1 MAPSIDSLIPPPP
14 GTVEE
19 VHDISEIARA
29 KAAAIQVSVQWAD
42 ESSDGQQSIGE
53 SLEEILRELWADVL
67 DIDPEDIGP
76 DSHFFELGG
85 NSLATAELVAA
96 ATHQHP
102 GICLSREMVF
112 QEPLFADLAALV
124 SLAGAGS
131 PTAEVS
137 SSLQPFGLVDD
148 EDVKIAA
155 EQCGVSREDI
165 EDVYPA
171 TALQAGLMA
180 RSLSIPGAYVSQWL
194 FHCAFTV
201 DPEILGEWLERT
213 IQKLPILRTSMAT
226 SAEHGFVQ
234 VVLSQKTQVEI
245 IRVASLDKWEQ
256 DFPRP
261 AIALGTPLSRMS
273 IVVAEGR
280 ETPSVLWHA
289 HHAAYDM
296 ASLELIAK
304 HIGDVASG
312 AEMLPPPPNFNSFVA
327 YSLEVR
333 KNPAGKAFWSQQL
346 LDAPS
351 PAFPYAAGTTDSNP
365 DQLVSPFRTNA
376 LYTYPLPHT
385 DTKMNFTQAN
395 VFRAAWAFLL
405 GCYEHSD
412 DVVFGVTNG
421 GRYAPVA
428 NCTGIVGPMIA
439 TSPMRV
445 QLDYSSTVSEFLQ
458 QTSLQAVQIND
469 WEQVG
474 LSAINDLG
482 PDGQRACGFRT
493 LVNVQT
499 TDAVRRSQSL
509 MAPDDGPEQADAMD
523 YGLVLELFPRE
534 GSTVP
539 LKLSYD
545 NRALRHD
552 QVFEIARQLESVIAA
567 FTAHP
572 EAKLDSI
579 TGIMNST
586 SERGGGVAARTR
598 KHAAVECGVLDEMVE
613 HVAPCTAA
621 QTASM
626 GVSLRHAPAYS
637 SQVVFKVPENIGR
650 DEVEVAFEVLYEH
663 APVLRTRLFRAP
675 GGRLMQ
681 AVIAEPI
688 EWRECLDLEDYTS
701 SDSELGFR
709 LGAPL
714 CRFAL
719 VRGVHRDSRVH
730 WVVMTA
736 HNAVFDTAKTNS
748 MLQFLNAA
756 TPGSGV
762 SVPRTLFALSPRPIA
777 ADPVEHAESQKR
789 FWARTLQDCA
799 TPNFPEIPAAHE
811 PLGDSHTRKNILLQ
825 HPTPGS
831 SSTLAAWVHG
841 AWALTLSKYQ
851 DSGDV
856 IYGAGLA
863 PDQDEQPTLGPT
875 LAVVPQRIN
884 LDDLDCSISR
894 FVEAVEAQTR
904 SASAHAE
911 CGIDGIKT
919 INESCAAACRFQNLL
934 IVHSQPQDESAAI
947 TKVAFT
953 LGEEAETGK
962 NPSQAIRDY
971 ALVLEVTASPDE
983 ATLSVDVGFDPVVLE
998 QVQVQRLLDHF
1009 EHVLLQTSD
1018 VTSESPLR
1026 DIHHIAPSHWEELQR
1041 WNGNVPEPLE
1051 KGVHELF
1058 ESRVDSQPDEPA
1070 ICARDGEWTFA
1081 ELDAVSEKLARWLRS
1096 MGVKSGSY
1104 VPLLFEK
1111 CGLTIVAMLGVLKA
1125 GGASVALD
1133 PAHPT
1138 KRLQGLVSGMGECI
1152 VVSSGQNR
1160 ELAAS
1165 LGRRVVVLDSN
1176 TLRALAGRPSLPRL
1190 SSEIEVVPKSTAF
1203 VLFTSGSTGLPKG
1216 ILIPHRAFSSSIRG
1230 HGEVLRFT
1238 TGPGSRNFQF
1248 TAYTSDV
1255 SIGEIFTSLALGSC
1269 VCVPSEWDRKNNIAG
1284 AMHDFNV
1291 NWAFFTPSVATLL
1304 RPAEVPSLKTL
1315 VFGGETASPD
1325 NFKTWAPYLYLI
1337 NSFGPAE
1344 TSIWSHCIP
1353 RPVELSDFG
1362 SNIGHGVSCATWIT
1376 DPDDYNKLLPIGAIG
1391 ELLTEGPN
1399 VAAGYLNATDKT
1411 NATFVTD
1418 PAWMPAGR
1426 KSPMRIYRSGDLA
1439 RFLPNGM
1446 VQFLGRRDH
1455 QVKLN
1460 GLRIELGEIEHQ
1472 IRQKVPD
1479 TMLVAVDVVTP
1490 HPVGSSRILAAF
1502 IAPKDPLQS
1511 TADQQDNSKAATSS
1525 SSAADPETQK
1535 LLSLLVSET
1544 SDVMHGALDGLEDAM
1559 AAALPRHMVPTAF
1572 VPLREM
1578 PLTASAKTDRKVLKQ
1593 LASMV
1598 PTAELVRL
1606 GGGTG
1611 GKARQLHAPGSVM
1624 ERVLARLWGVALG
1637 RELEL
1642 DVRDSFFK
1650 IGGDSL
1656 SAMRLVSL
1664 ARREGI
1670 KVSVEQIFKSSVLQ
1684 DMAQVAVVAD
1694 NEHEDMD
1701 AADGSPESPSSVV
1714 VAPYATVGGVEAA
1727 QSGLLESAA
1736 DQLGIEESDIED
1748 IYPCTPLQEGLLAVS
1763 QDAKGSYVAQMVH
1776 ELSPDTDL
1784 LRFQKAWSVVLDD
1797 WPILRTRFFPWL
1809 LDDGSVRLMQAV
1821 VKSKPRWLKPRSL
1834 NDYLK
1839 LDARDKMQ
1847 TGDSM
1852 LRLAAFQDKKTQKHH
1867 FVMTIHHAVYDGWM
1881 LGLLLTAVR
1890 RAYSGMPKPAT
1901 IPYNVFIN
1909 RLEAT
1914 DAEKSQS
1921 FWQRYVSGAPR
1932 LSWPELPT
1940 LDFRPRSNCVQTIT
1954 SALPGDRGDRAAKSF
1969 TPTTWL
1975 RTAFAILLGAYSCTD
1990 DVVFASTV
1998 YGRASGLLSSAELVA
2013 GPTLATIPVRVGI
2026 ERERLVDELM
2036 AEVQAGSAGMLAHEQ
2051 HGMQNIRRYNMEAL
2065 ATVDAQSLL
2074 VVQVDEPHAAAPQ
2087 NVDAEAADGLKFTS
2101 TPPSGLENGF
2111 LSCALVLEAT
2121 VSADGLHLVAT
2132 HDDQVLQPDEVQR
2145 FLRQM
2150 THIVDQLC
2158 SDGSEGRRVADLVLA
2173 APEDVEEM
2181 HMWNGAVAEPMQA
2194 LVHELFQKQAEE
2206 QPDAEALVS
2215 WEGVLTFKE
2224 LDELSSRLAGHLWE
2238 SCGLRPGMR
2247 VPLVFEKSI
2256 WAVVAMMAVLKV
2268 GAANV
2273 ALNPALAPE
2282 NLQSLVSDVDA
2293 EFVLCSE
2300 QNVALTESHFANY
2313 MCVGPSIRNDGVLRG
2328 ENGAQ
2333 GKISPEN
2340 LAFLLFTS
2348 GSTGKPKAIMI
2359 DHSAFSSSMRGHG
2372 ETLCYKKGGRNLQ
2385 FTAYTSDVSIGEIFT
2400 SLTRGATVCIPSD
2413 EERMNDLA
2421 GAMERMRVDWAFLT
2435 PSVASLLNPDD
2446 VPSLRTLLYGG
2457 ETATVT
2463 NVKTWANRL
2472 HLINSF
2478 GPAETSIWSHAHPHF
2493 TEADIGSDIGWS
2505 MGCATWIVDPDD
2517 YGRLMPYGAIGELVV
2532 EGPNVAAGYYK
2543 NPEKTKHAFV
2553 KSLPF
2558 LPEDRRNRIYRM
2570 GDLARWMPGG
2580 RVQFLGRKDTQV
2592 KLHGLKVD
2600 VGEVENKI
2608 RVALDGGVGLEV
2620 AVEMIENPSD
2630 SSDSR
2635 LVAFMNTTP
2644 VGQPQ
2649 DRDNATVVSD
2659 EGTLQSFVERTK
2671 GLRADLAAVLPAF
2684 TIPSFFVP
2692 LTSMPLSASAKTDR
2706 KRLRALVADLG
2717 FASLARF
2724 SLSAKRAVQAPRTRT
2739 EKLLHKMWCTVLGL
2753 APADFGVEADFFECG
2768 GDSIAAMKMAS
2779 LARAGQVSL
2788 AVQDLYDHPVLGA
2801 LSRLLEGRSVVP
2813 QSDSLPDVPPFSLLP
2828 QSVNLELLK
2837 IRAADLCGSQ
2847 PQAVVDIYPLTA
2859 TQLSIAQQTLS
2870 RPGAFWLHNVFE
2882 IPETVDVG
2890 RLERAWRRV
2899 VAAHAILRTRIIK
2912 SHEGELLQAV
2922 MASPDDIMHF
2932 DCPSTDVDAFIAADK
2947 QRELGFGRPLTRAS
2961 LLNNRWLVL
2970 ALHHSTYDAWSM
2982 SKVFEALELEYAR
2995 LAEQTNN
3002 TAEQEIVYEQVGFKH
3017 FVKALQEQDQ
3027 HAATA
3032 FWSNTMAGVSTRPF
3046 IPLKPADDNSQR
3058 CLLQHTIT
3066 IPTATSTTR
3075 AQGTQA
3081 ELAYAA
3087 IGLALHQ
3094 QLQTPDTVLR
3104 LVSTGRTSATVPG
3117 IEDLVGPTVTSVPL
3131 RLRHSPSA
3139 TLGGFVSHV
3148 RDQLRALAPHEH
3160 VGFEGAAGVHAES
3173 AAACATAPQVV
3184 VHPFD
3189 PYAERAAG
3197 GIGLRRRE
3205 LSAFSDDGAP
3215 FTLDVSLVSRG
3226 KVLEGMSVRAL
3237 FSDSVI
3243 EEQGVR
3249 RLVAVLGAVVRA
3261 MVEAKDDVSVDEILA
3276 AARCQDLEKVQR
3288 EMILTWAAR

>member
-1 MAPSIDSLIPPPP
+1 MAPSLDTLIPPPP
-14 GTVEE
+14 TTFQE
-19 VHDISEIARA
+19 VHDISEIQYV
-29 KAAAIQVSVQWAD
+29 KKVAIEVSVKSAD
-42 ESSDGQQSIGE
+42 EFSDGQQSVGE
-53 SLEEILRELWADVL
+53 SMEDILRELWADVL
-67 DIDPEDIGP
+67 DIDPEDISP

-96 ATHQHP
+96 ATHQYP

-112 QEPLFADLAALV
+112 QAPFFADLAALV
-124 SLAGAGS
+124 TLAGAGS
-131 PTAEVS
+131 PTAET

-155 EQCGVSREDI
+155 EQCGVLRKHI

-180 RSLSIPGAYVSQWL
+180 RSLSIPGSYVSQWL
-194 FHCAFTV
+194 FHCAFPV
-201 DPEILGEWLERT
+201 EPQSLCEWLERT

-234 VVLSQKTQVEI
+234 VVLSQKMQVEI
-245 IRVASLDKWEQ
+245 VRVPSLDKWAE

-261 AIALGTPLSRMS
+261 SIALGTPLSRMRV
-273 IVVAEGR
+273 VVAEDR

-296 ASLELIAK
+296 ATLELIAK
-304 HIGDVASG
+304 HLGDVASG
-312 AEMLPPPPNFNSFVA
+312 AEMLPQPPNFNSFVS

-333 KNPAGKAFWSQQL
+333 KSPAGKAFWSQQL
-346 LDAPS
+346 LDVPT
-351 PAFPYAAGTTDSNP
+351 PAFPYAPEALDSSP

-405 GCYEHSD
+405 GCYEHSN

-428 NCTGIVGPMIA
+428 SCTGIVGPMIA

-445 QLDYSSTVSEFLQ
+445 KLDYSSTVSEFLQ

-474 LSAINDLG
+474 LSAIHDLG
-482 PDGQRACGFRT
+482 PDGQKACGFRT

-499 TDAVRRSQSL
+499 TDAMRRSQFL
-509 MAPDDGPEQADAMD
+509 MAPDDGPEEADAMD

-539 LKLSYD
+539 LRLSYD

-552 QVFEIARQLESVIAA
+552 QVFEIARQLEKVIAA
-567 FTAHP
+567 FTAYP
-572 EAKLDSI
+572 EATLDSVADNLN
-579 TGIMNST
+579 GT
-586 SERGGGVAARTR
+586 SERDGVDARVR
-598 KHAAVECGVLDEMVE
+598 KHAAVECGVLDEMVRDV
-613 HVAPCTAA
+613 HLCTTT
-621 QTASM
+621 QESSM
-626 GVSLRHAPAYS
+626 EASLRNPSAYS
-637 SQVVFKVPENIGR
+637 SQVVFKVSEDVGR
-650 DEVEVAFEVLYEH
+650 DEVVVAFEVFYQH
-663 APVLRTRLFRAP
+663 APILRTRLFRAP

-688 EWRECLDLEDYTS
+688 DWRECLDLEDYTI
-701 SDSELGFR
+701 SDGELGFK
-709 LGAPL
+709 LGSPL
-714 CRFAL
+714 VRFAL
-719 VRGVHRDSRVH
+719 VRGVHRNSRVH

-736 HNAVFDTAKTNS
+736 HSAVFDTAKS
-748 MLQFLNAA
+748 HKMLQFLNAA
-756 TPGSGV
+756 IPGSGL
-762 SVPRTLFALSPRPIA
+762 SVPSTLFTLSPKTSSE
-777 ADPVEHAESQKR
+777 DSVGQAETQKA

-799 TPNFPEIPAAHE
+799 TPNFPEIPAAYE
-811 PLGDSHTRKNILLQ
+811 PLANSHAHKNIML
-825 HPTPGS
+825 HKPAPGS
-831 SSTLAAWVHG
+831 SSTLTAWVHG

-856 IYGAGLA
+856 IFGAALA
-863 PDQDEQPTLGPT
+863 SVEDAQPTIGPT
-875 LAVVPQRIN
+875 LAIVPQRIN
-884 LDDLDCSISR
+884 IDDLDCTISQ
-894 FVEAVEAQTR
+894 FVEAVEADIQ
-904 SASAHAE
+904 SAAGHAE
-911 CGIDGIKT
+911 YGIESIK
-919 INESCAAACRFQNLL
+919 NVSDSCAAACKFQNLL
-934 IVHSQPQDESAAI
+934 IVHSQPGSDRGSASS
-947 TKVAFT
+947 AFT

-962 NPSQAIRDY
+962 NPSQVVRDY
-971 ALVLEVTASPDE
+971 ALVLEVTSSASDG
-983 ATLSVDVGFDPVVLE
+983 TLTVEVGFDPVVLE
-998 QVQVQRLLDHF
+998 QAQVRRLLDHF
-1009 EHVLLQTSD
+1009 EHVLLQTCDIS
-1018 VTSESPLR
+1018 SESCLR
-1026 DIHHIAPSHWEELQR
+1026 DIYHIAPSHWEELQK
-1041 WNGNVPEPLE
+1041 WNGKVPEPLE

-1058 ESRVDSQPDEPA
+1058 ESRVELQPDEPA
-1070 ICARDGEWTFA
+1070 VCARDGEWTYA

-1133 PAHPT
+1133 PSHPT

-1165 LGRRVVVLDSN
+1165 LGRRVVVLDTN

-1190 SSEIEVVPKSTAF
+1190 TEEVEVAPETTAF
-1203 VLFTSGSTGLPKG
+1203 VLFTSGSTGMPKG
-1216 ILIPHRAFSSSIRG
+1216 ILIPHKAFSSSIRG
-1230 HGEVLRFT
+1230 HGNVLRFT

-1269 VCVPSEWDRKNNIAG
+1269 VCVPSDWDRKNNIAG
-1284 AMHDFNV
+1284 AMRDFNV

-1362 SNIGHGVSCATWIT
+1362 SNIGYGVSCATWIT

-1399 VAAGYLNATDKT
+1399 VAAGYLNATEKT
-1411 NATFVTD
+1411 NATFVTN
-1418 PAWMPAGR
+1418 PAWMPADR
-1426 KSPMRIYRSGDLA
+1426 KSMRIYRSGDLA

-1479 TMLVAVDVVTP
+1479 NMLVAVDVVTP
-1490 HPVGSSRILAAF
+1490 HPVGSARILAAF
-1502 IAPKDPLQS
+1502 IAPKDPLQ
-1511 TADQQDNSKAATSS
+1511 TTDQGETSAAIS
-1525 SSAADPETQK
+1525 SSADPEAQK

-1544 SDVMHGALDGLEDAM
+1544 SEIMHDALDGLEDALI
-1559 AAALPRHMVPTAF
+1559 ASLPRHMVPTAL

-1606 GGGTG
+1606 GTS
-1611 GKARQLHAPGSVM
+1611 GKTRQLHAPGTVM

-1664 ARREGI
+1664 ARRDGI
-1670 KVSVEQIFKSSVLQ
+1670 KVSVEQIFKRSVLQ
-1684 DMAQVAVVAD
+1684 DMAQVAIMAE
-1694 NEHEDMD
+1694 NEREDD
-1701 AADGSPESPSSVV
+1701 GAAVDGSDSPSSIT
-1714 VAPYATVGGVEAA
+1714 VAPYATVGGTEAA
-1727 QSGLLESAA
+1727 GSGLLQSAA

-1748 IYPCTPLQEGLLAVS
+1748 IYPCTSLQEGLLAVS

-1784 LRFQKAWSVVLDD
+1784 PRFQKAWSTVLEN

-1852 LRLAAFQDKKTQKHH
+1852 LRLAAFQDKKTQKHY
-1867 FVMTIHHAVYDGWM
+1867 FIMTIHHAVYDGWM

-1890 RAYSGMPKPAT
+1890 RAYSGMPKPTT

-1921 FWQRYVSGAPR
+1921 YWQRYVSGAPR
-1932 LSWPELPT
+1932 LSWPELPA
-1940 LDFRPRSNCVQTIT
+1940 LDFRPKSNCVQTIT
-1954 SALPGDRGDRAAKSF
+1954 SSLPGDRSAKSF

-2026 ERERLVDELM
+2026 ERERLIDELM
-2036 AEVQAGSAGMLAHEQ
+2036 AEVQADSAEMLAHEQ
-2051 HGMQNIRRYNMEAL
+2051 HGMQKIRRYNMEAL
-2065 ATVDAQSLL
+2065 ASVDAQSLL
-2074 VVQVDEPHAAAPQ
+2074 VIQIDEPHAAAPQ
-2087 NVDAEAADGLKFTS
+2087 NVDTEAADGLKFTS

-2121 VSADGLHLVAT
+2121 VSGDGLHLVAT

-2150 THIVDQLC
+2150 THIVNQLC
-2158 SDGSEGRRVADLVLA
+2158 NDSSEGRRIADLSLA

-2181 HMWNGAVAEPMQA
+2181 HKWNGAVPEPMKA
-2194 LVHELFQKQAEE
+2194 LVHELFHAQAQE

-2224 LDELSSRLAGHLWE
+2224 LDDLSTRLAGHLWE

-2247 VPLVFEKSI
+2247 VPLIFEKSM

-2273 ALNPALAPE
+2273 ALNPAQPPE
-2282 NLQSLVSDVDA
+2282 TLRSLVSDVDA
-2293 EFVLCSE
+2293 DFVLCSE
-2300 QNVALTESHFANY
+2300 KNISLTQSNFTSFF
-2313 MCVGPSIRNDGVLRG
+2313 CVGPSICNHDVLVGKND
-2328 ENGAQ
+2328 AQ
-2333 GKISPEN
+2333 GSITPEN

-2359 DHSAFSSSMRGHG
+2359 DHCAFSSSMRGHG
-2372 ETLCYKKGGRNLQ
+2372 ETLCYNKGGRNLQ

-2435 PSVASLLNPDD
+2435 PSVASLLNPDH

-2478 GPAETSIWSHAHPHF
+2478 GPAETSIWSHAHPLF

-2517 YGRLMPYGAIGELVV
+2517 YGRIMPIGAIGELVV
-2532 EGPNVAAGYYK
+2532 EGPNVAAGYYN

-2558 LPEDRRNRIYRM
+2558 LPENRRNRIYRM

-2608 RVALDGGVGLEV
+2608 RVAMDGGVGLEV

-2644 VGQPQ
+2644 AGQPQ
-2649 DRDNATVVSD
+2649 DRDNVTVVAD
-2659 EGTLQSFVERTK
+2659 DLTLQSFVERTK

-2706 KRLRALVADLG
+2706 KRLRALVADIG

-2724 SLSAKRAVQAPRTRT
+2724 ALSTKRTVQAPQSKT

-2753 APADFGVEADFFECG
+2753 APEDFGVEADFFECG

-2788 AVQDLYDHPVLGA
+2788 AVQDVYDHPVLGA
-2801 LSRLLEGRSVVP
+2801 LSRLLEGRSGTP
-2813 QSDSLPDVPPFSLLP
+2813 QGVSLPDIPPFSLLP
-2828 QSVNLELLK
+2828 KSVNLELLK
-2837 IRAADLCGSQ
+2837 IRAADFCGSQ
-2847 PQAVVDIYPLTA
+2847 PQGVVDIYPLTA
-2859 TQLSIAQQTLS
+2859 TQHSIVQQTLS
-2870 RPGAFWLHNVFE
+2870 RPGAFWLQNVFE
-2882 IPETVDVG
+2882 IPETVDID
-2890 RLERAWRRV
+2890 RLERAWRLV
-2899 VAAHAILRTRIIK
+2899 VASHAILRTRIIQN
-2912 SHEGELLQAV
+2912 HDGELLQVV
-2922 MASPDDIMHF
+2922 MASPGDIMHA
-2932 DCPSTDVDAFIAADK
+2932 DCSSTDVDTFIASDK
-2947 QRELGFGRPLTRAS
+2947 HRELGFGRPLTRAT
-2961 LLNNRWLVL
+2961 LLNKKWFIL

-2982 SKVFEALELEYAR
+2982 SKVFESLELEYAH
-2995 LAEQTNN
+2995 LAEAGTGETEVTQ
-3002 TAEQEIVYEQVGFKH
+3002 EQVGFKH
-3017 FVKALQEQDQ
+3017 FVKALQDQD
-3027 HAATA
+3027 HDAATA
-3032 FWSNTMAGVSTRPF
+3032 FWRNTMAAVSTRPF
-3046 IPLKPADDNSQR
+3046 IPLKSADDRSTR

-3066 IPTATSTTR
+3066 LPSTTSATR
-3075 AQGTQA
+3075 AHGTQA

-3104 LVSTGRTSATVPG
+3104 LVSTGRTSTTVPG

-3131 RLRHSPSA
+3131 RMQHTDSTS
-3139 TLGGFVSHV
+3139 TLGRFVSHV

-3160 VGFEGAAGVHAES
+3160 VGFEDVARVHPDAE
-3173 AAACATAPQVV
+3173 AACAVAPQVV

-3189 PYAERAAG
+3189 PYAEQAAG
-3197 GIGLRRRE
+3197 GIGLKRRE
-3205 LSAFSDDGAP
+3205 LSVFNDDGAP
-3215 FTLDVSLVSRG
+3215 FTIDVSLVSKG
-3226 KVLEGMSVRAL
+3226 KVLEGMNVRAL

-3249 RLVAVLGAVVRA
+3249 RLVAVLDAVVRA
-3261 MVEAKDDVSVDEILA
+3261 MVEAKDDVSVCELLSA
-3276 AARCQDLEKVQR
+3276 VGYPDLEKAQR
-3288 EMILTWAAR
+3288 EMTLTRAAR

>member
-1 MAPSIDSLIPPPP
+1 MAPSIDTFVSPLPTTIQ
-14 GTVEE
+14 E
-19 VHDISEIARA
+19 VHTLSRIDHA
-29 KAAAIQVSVQWAD
+29 KAEAVQVSVESAD
-42 ESSDGQQSIGE
+42 ELSSSDGQEQSVGE
-53 SLEEILRELWADVL
+53 SLEDMLRELWADVL
-67 DIDPEDIGP
+67 DMDPEDITP

-96 ATHQHP
+96 AAHQYP
-102 GICLSREMVF
+102 GALCLSREMVF
-112 QEPLFADLAALV
+112 QAPFFADLAALV

-131 PTAEVS
+131 PTAEETAL
-137 SSLQPFGLVDD
+137 LQPFGLVDE
-148 EDVKIAA
+148 EDVNIAA
-155 EQCGVSREDI
+155 EQCRVPRGEI

-180 RSLSIPGAYVSQWL
+180 RSLSIPGAYISQWL
-194 FHCAFTV
+194 FHCSFSV
-201 DPEILGEWLERT
+201 DPESLRDWLERT
-213 IQKLPILRTSMAT
+213 IEKLPILRTSMAT

-234 VVLSQKTQVEI
+234 VVTSQKTKVEI
-245 IRVASLDKWEQ
+245 VRVASLDRWEQ

-261 AIALGTPLSRMS
+261 AIDLGTTLSRMRV
-273 IVVAEGR
+273 VVAEDR

-296 ASLELIAK
+296 ATLELIAK
-304 HIGDVASG
+304 HLGDVASG
-312 AEMLPPPPNFNSFVA
+312 AEMLPPPPNFNTFVS

-333 KNPAGKAFWSQQL
+333 KSPAGKAFWAQQL
-346 LDAPS
+346 LDVPT
-351 PAFPYAAGTTDSNP
+351 PMFPYAEDLDTNS

-405 GCYEHSD
+405 GCYEHSN

-445 QLDYSSTVSEFLQ
+445 RLDYSSTVSDFLQ

-474 LSAINDLG
+474 LSAIHDLG

-499 TDAVRRSQSL
+499 TDAQRRSQFL

-534 GSTVP
+534 GGTVP
-539 LKLSYD
+539 LRLSYD

-552 QVFEIARQLESVIAA
+552 QVFEIARQLERVIAA

-572 EAKLDSI
+572 EATLDSI
-579 TGIMNST
+579 ADNMGSA
-586 SERGGGVAARTR
+586 SARSGEDAR
-598 KHAAVECGVLDEMVE
+598 MKKHAAVECGVMDGMVRDIS
-613 HVAPCTAA
+613 ACTAA
-621 QTASM
+621 QAASM
-626 GVSLRHAPAYS
+626 AASLKHPSAYS
-637 SQVVFKVPENIGR
+637 SQVVFKVPEDVGR
-650 DEVEVAFEVLYEH
+650 DEVVVAFEVLYQH
-663 APVLRTRLFRAP
+663 APILRTRLFHAP

-688 EWRECLDLEDYTS
+688 DWRECLDLEDYTI
-701 SDSELGFR
+701 SDSELGFK
-709 LGAPL
+709 LGSPL
-714 CRFAL
+714 ARFAL

-736 HNAVFDTAKTNS
+736 HNAVFDTAKTDQ
-748 MLQFLNAA
+748 MLKFLNAA
-756 TPGSGV
+756 IPGSGET
-762 SVPRTLFALSPRPIA
+762 VPSTLFTLSPRA
-777 ADPVEHAESQKR
+777 SLVEAETQKT
-789 FWARTLQDCA
+789 FWAQTLQDCA

-811 PLGDSHTRKNILLQ
+811 TLNSFHAQKSIVLQ
-825 HPTPGS
+825 NPAPTS
-831 SSTLAAWVHG
+831 LSTFTAWIHG
-841 AWALTLSKYQ
+841 AWALTLTKYQ

-856 IYGAGLA
+856 IFGAGLA
-863 PDQDEQPTLGPT
+863 SEEVDQATFAPTLS
-875 LAVVPQRIN
+875 VVPQRIN
-884 LDDLDCSISR
+884 IDDLDWSISR
-894 FVEAVEAQTR
+894 FVQGVEAQTQA
-904 SASAHAE
+904 ASAHADY
-911 CGIDGIKT
+911 GIDSIRA
-919 INESCAAACRFQNLL
+919 INESCVAACRFQNLL
-934 IVHSQPQDESAAI
+934 VVHSQPKHQTGNI
-947 TKVAFT
+947 RTAFT

-962 NPSQAIRDY
+962 NPSQVIRDY
-971 ALVLEVTASPDE
+971 ALVLEVRATPDNG
-983 ATLSVDVGFDPVVLE
+983 ALTVDVGFDPVVLE
-998 QVQVQRLLDHF
+998 QVQVRRLLDHF
-1009 EHVLLQTSD
+1009 EHVLRQTSD
-1018 VTSESPLR
+1018 ITSDSPLR
-1026 DIHHIAPSHWEELQR
+1026 NIYHIAPSHWEELQK

-1058 ESRVDSQPDEPA
+1058 EARVDAQPDEPA

-1096 MGVKSGSY
+1096 MGVKPGSY
-1104 VPLLFEK
+1104 MPLLFEK
-1111 CGLTIVAMLGVLKA
+1111 CGLAIVAMLGVLKA

-1133 PAHPT
+1133 PSHPT

-1152 VVSSGQNR
+1152 VISSSQNR

-1165 LGRRVVVLDSN
+1165 LGRRVVVLDTN
-1176 TLRALAGRPSLPRL
+1176 TLRALAARPSLPRL
-1190 SSEIEVVPKSTAF
+1190 SSEVEVISDTTAF
-1203 VLFTSGSTGLPKG
+1203 VLFTSGSTGMPKG
-1216 ILIPHRAFSSSIRG
+1216 ILIPHKAFSSSIRG
-1230 HGEVLRFT
+1230 HGKVLRFT

-1269 VCVPSEWDRKNNIAG
+1269 VCVPSDWDRKNNIAG
-1284 AMHDFNV
+1284 AMRDFNV

-1325 NFKTWAPYLYLI
+1325 NFKTWAPHLYLI

-1362 SNIGHGVSCATWIT
+1362 SNIGYGVSCATWIT

-1399 VAAGYLNATDKT
+1399 VAAGYLNASEKT
-1411 NATFVTD
+1411 NATFVTN
-1418 PAWMPAGR
+1418 PAWMPADR
-1426 KSPMRIYRSGDLA
+1426 KSMRIYRSGDLA

-1490 HPVGSSRILAAF
+1490 HPVGSGRILAAF
-1502 IAPKDPLQS
+1502 IAPKDPVQ
-1511 TADQQDNSKAATSS
+1511 TTDEPGD
-1525 SSAADPETQK
+1525 ETQK
-1535 LLSLLVSET
+1535 LLSLLASET
-1544 SDVMHGALDGLEDAM
+1544 SELMQDALDGLEDAM
-1559 AAALPRHMVPTAF
+1559 IASLPRHMVPTAF
-1572 VPLREM
+1572 VPLHEM

-1598 PTAELVRL
+1598 PAADLTRM
-1606 GGGTG
+1606 GGAG

-1670 KVSVEQIFKSSVLQ
+1670 KVSVEQIFKMSVLQ
-1684 DMAQVAVVAD
+1684 DMARVAVVAD
-1694 NEHEDMD
+1694 NEHEHDGVMD
-1701 AADGSPESPSSVV
+1701 GDSESPSSLA

-1727 QSGLLESAA
+1727 KAGLLESAA

-1784 LRFQKAWSVVLDD
+1784 PRFQKAWSAVLDD

-1809 LDDGSVRLMQAV
+1809 LDDGSLRLMQAV
-1821 VKSKPRWLKPRSL
+1821 VKSKSRWLKPRSL

-1839 LDARDKMQ
+1839 LDSRDKMQ

-1852 LRLAAFQDKKTQKHH
+1852 LRLAAFQDKKTQKHY
-1867 FVMTIHHAVYDGWM
+1867 FVMTVHHAVYDGWM

-1890 RAYSGMPKPAT
+1890 RAYAGMPKPVT

-1914 DAEKSQS
+1914 DPEKSQS

-1932 LSWPELPT
+1932 LSWPELPG

-1954 SALPGDRGDRAAKSF
+1954 SSLPGNRSSMSF

-2026 ERERLVDELM
+2026 ERERLIGDLM
-2036 AEVQAGSAGMLAHEQ
+2036 AEVQAESADMLAHEQ

-2065 ATVDAQSLL
+2065 ASVDAQSLL

-2087 NVDAEAADGLKFTS
+2087 NVDTEAADGLKFTS

-2121 VSADGLHLVAT
+2121 VSGDGLHLVAT
-2132 HDDQVLQPDEVQR
+2132 HDDKVLQPDEVQR

-2158 SDGSEGRRVADLVLA
+2158 SDDSQGRRIADLSLA

-2181 HMWNGAVAEPMQA
+2181 HEWNGSVPEPMQA
-2194 LVHELFQKQAEE
+2194 LVHELFHKMAEE

-2215 WEGVLTFKE
+2215 WEGVLTFRE
-2224 LDELSSRLAGHLWE
+2224 LDDLSTCLAGHLWE

-2247 VPLVFEKSI
+2247 VPLVFEKSM

-2273 ALNPALAPE
+2273 ALNPAQPPE
-2282 NLQSLVSDVDA
+2282 TLKSLVSDVDA
-2293 EFVLCSE
+2293 QFVLCSE
-2300 QNVALTESHFANY
+2300 QNLSLTESHFINY
-2313 MCVGPSIRNDGVLRG
+2313 FCVGPSIREHGALTG

-2333 GKISPEN
+2333 GSISPEH

-2372 ETLCYKKGGRNLQ
+2372 ETLCYNKGGRNLQ

-2400 SLTRGATVCIPSD
+2400 SLTRGATVSD
-2413 EERMNDLA
+2413 
-2421 GAMERMRVDWAFLT
+2421 
-2435 PSVASLLNPDD
+2435 P
-2446 VPSLRTLLYGG
+2446 
-2457 ETATVT
+2457 
-2463 NVKTWANRL
+2463 
-2472 HLINSF
+2472 
-2478 GPAETSIWSHAHPHF
+2478 
-2493 TEADIGSDIGWS
+2493 
-2505 MGCATWIVDPDD
+2505 
-2517 YGRLMPYGAIGELVV
+2517 
-2532 EGPNVAAGYYK
+2532 
-2543 NPEKTKHAFV
+2543 
-2553 KSLPF
+2553 KS
-2558 LPEDRRNRIYRM
+2558 
-2570 GDLARWMPGG
+2570 
-2580 RVQFLGRKDTQV
+2580 
-2592 KLHGLKVD
+2592 
-2600 VGEVENKI
+2600 
-2608 RVALDGGVGLEV
+2608 
-2620 AVEMIENPSD
+2620 
-2630 SSDSR
+2630 
-2635 LVAFMNTTP
+2635 
-2644 VGQPQ
+2644 
-2649 DRDNATVVSD
+2649 
-2659 EGTLQSFVERTK
+2659 QS
-2671 GLRADLAAVLPAF
+2671 P
-2684 TIPSFFVP
+2684 
-2692 LTSMPLSASAKTDR
+2692 
-2706 KRLRALVADLG
+2706 
-2717 FASLARF
+2717 
-2724 SLSAKRAVQAPRTRT
+2724 
-2739 EKLLHKMWCTVLGL
+2739 
-2753 APADFGVEADFFECG
+2753 
-2768 GDSIAAMKMAS
+2768 
-2779 LARAGQVSL
+2779 
-2788 AVQDLYDHPVLGA
+2788 
-2801 LSRLLEGRSVVP
+2801 
-2813 QSDSLPDVPPFSLLP
+2813 
-2828 QSVNLELLK
+2828 
-2837 IRAADLCGSQ
+2837 
-2847 PQAVVDIYPLTA
+2847 
-2859 TQLSIAQQTLS
+2859 
-2870 RPGAFWLHNVFE
+2870 
-2882 IPETVDVG
+2882 
-2890 RLERAWRRV
+2890 
-2899 VAAHAILRTRIIK
+2899 
-2912 SHEGELLQAV
+2912 
-2922 MASPDDIMHF
+2922 
-2932 DCPSTDVDAFIAADK
+2932 
-2947 QRELGFGRPLTRAS
+2947 
-2961 LLNNRWLVL
+2961 
-2970 ALHHSTYDAWSM
+2970 HST
-2982 SKVFEALELEYAR
+2982 
-2995 LAEQTNN
+2995 
-3002 TAEQEIVYEQVGFKH
+3002 
-3017 FVKALQEQDQ
+3017 
-3027 HAATA
+3027 
-3032 FWSNTMAGVSTRPF
+3032 
-3046 IPLKPADDNSQR
+3046 
-3058 CLLQHTIT
+3058 
-3066 IPTATSTTR
+3066 
-3075 AQGTQA
+3075 
-3081 ELAYAA
+3081 
-3087 IGLALHQ
+3087 
-3094 QLQTPDTVLR
+3094 
-3104 LVSTGRTSATVPG
+3104 
-3117 IEDLVGPTVTSVPL
+3117 
-3131 RLRHSPSA
+3131 
-3139 TLGGFVSHV
+3139 TL
-3148 RDQLRALAPHEH
+3148 
-3160 VGFEGAAGVHAES
+3160 
-3173 AAACATAPQVV
+3173 T
-3184 VHPFD
+3184 
-3189 PYAERAAG
+3189 
-3197 GIGLRRRE
+3197 
-3205 LSAFSDDGAP
+3205 
-3215 FTLDVSLVSRG
+3215 
-3226 KVLEGMSVRAL
+3226 
-3237 FSDSVI
+3237 
-3243 EEQGVR
+3243 
-3249 RLVAVLGAVVRA
+3249 
-3261 MVEAKDDVSVDEILA
+3261 
-3276 AARCQDLEKVQR
+3276 
-3288 EMILTWAAR
+3288 

>member
-1 MAPSIDSLIPPPP
+1 MAPSIDTFVSPQPNTIH
-14 GTVEE
+14 E
-19 VHDISEIARA
+19 VHNSSNIEPA
-29 KAAAIQVSVQWAD
+29 KAEAVQVSVESAD
-42 ESSDGQQSIGE
+42 EFSDGQQSVGE
-53 SLEEILRELWADVL
+53 SVEDMLRELWADVL
-67 DIDPEDIGP
+67 DIDPEDITP

-96 ATHQHP
+96 ATHQYP

-112 QEPLFADLAALV
+112 QAPFFANLAALV

-137 SSLQPFGLVDD
+137 SLLQPLGLVDE

-155 EQCGVSREDI
+155 EQCGVPREEI

-180 RSLSIPGAYVSQWL
+180 RSLSIPGAYISQWL
-194 FHCAFTV
+194 FHCSFPV
-201 DPEILGEWLERT
+201 EPESLRDWLERT
-213 IQKLPILRTSMAT
+213 IEKLPILRTSMAT

-234 VVLSQKTQVEI
+234 VVTSQKTEVGI
-245 IRVASLDKWEQ
+245 VRVASLDKWEQ

-261 AIALGTPLSRMS
+261 AIDLGTPLSRMRV
-273 IVVAEGR
+273 VVAEDR

-296 ASLELIAK
+296 ATLELIAK
-304 HIGDVASG
+304 HLGDVASG
-312 AEMLPPPPNFNSFVA
+312 AEMLPPPPNFNTFVS

-333 KNPAGKAFWSQQL
+333 KSPAGKAFWAQQL
-346 LDAPS
+346 LDVPT
-351 PAFPYAAGTTDSNP
+351 PIFPYAENLESNS
-365 DQLVSPFRTNA
+365 DHLISPFRTNA

-405 GCYEHSD
+405 SCYEHSN

-445 QLDYSSTVSEFLQ
+445 QLDFSATVSEFLQ

-474 LSAINDLG
+474 LSAIHDLG

-499 TDAVRRSQSL
+499 TDAMRRSQFL

-539 LKLSYD
+539 LRLSYD
-545 NRALRHD
+545 NHALRHD
-552 QVFEIARQLESVIAA
+552 QVFEIARQLERVIAA

-572 EAKLDSI
+572 EATLDSI
-579 TGIMNST
+579 ADNMGSG
-586 SERGGGVAARTR
+586 SVQGGADARIR
-598 KHAAVECGVLDEMVE
+598 KHAAVECGVLDEMVRD
-613 HVAPCTAA
+613 VSPCTAA
-621 QTASM
+621 QAASMTASLKH
-626 GVSLRHAPAYS
+626 SSAYS
-637 SQVVFKVPENIGR
+637 SQVVFKVPEDVGR
-650 DEVEVAFEVLYEH
+650 DEVVVAFEFLYQH
-663 APVLRTRLFRAP
+663 APILRTRLFRAP

-688 EWRECLDLEDYTS
+688 DWRDCLDREDYTV
-701 SDSELGFR
+701 SDSELGFK
-709 LGAPL
+709 LGSPL
-714 CRFAL
+714 SRFAL

-736 HNAVFDTAKTNS
+736 HSSIFDTSKTDQ
-748 MLQFLNAA
+748 MLKFLNAA
-756 TPGSGV
+756 IPGSGE
-762 SVPRTLFALSPRPIA
+762 SVPGTLFTFSPPA
-777 ADPVEHAESQKR
+777 TSGDAEAQKS
-789 FWARTLQDCA
+789 FWAHTLQDCA
-799 TPNFPEIPAAHE
+799 TPNFPEVPAAHE
-811 PLGDSHTRKNILLQ
+811 TLSTCHEQKSIALQ
-825 HPTPGS
+825 NPAP
-831 SSTLAAWVHG
+831 STASQLAAWIHG
-841 AWALTLSKYQ
+841 AWALTLTKYQ

-856 IYGAGLA
+856 VFGAVLA
-863 PDQDEQPTLGPT
+863 SEGNSEMSFAPTLN
-875 LAVVPQRIN
+875 VVPQRIN
-884 LDDLDCSISR
+884 MDDLDCGISR
-894 FVEAVEAQTR
+894 FIQAIEAQTQ
-904 SASAHAE
+904 SACAHSE
-911 CGIDGIKT
+911 YGIESIKS

-934 IVHSQPQDESAAI
+934 IVHSKPKKETAAGR
-947 TKVAFT
+947 VAFT

-962 NPSQAIRDY
+962 NPSQVIRDY
-971 ALVLEVTASPDE
+971 ALVLEVTASPDDG
-983 ATLSVDVGFDPVVLE
+983 TLSVEVGFDPVVLE
-998 QVQVQRLLDHF
+998 PVQVRRLLDHF

-1018 VTSESPLR
+1018 ITSESALR
-1026 DIHHIAPSHWEELQR
+1026 NIYHIAPSHWEELQQ

-1058 ESRVDSQPDEPA
+1058 ESRVDAQPDDPA

-1096 MGVKSGSY
+1096 MGVKPGSY
-1104 VPLLFEK
+1104 MPLLFEK
-1111 CGLTIVAMLGVLKA
+1111 CGLAIVAMLGVLKA

-1133 PAHPT
+1133 PSHPT

-1152 VVSSGQNR
+1152 VISSSQNR

-1165 LGRRVVVLDSN
+1165 LGRRVVVLDVN
-1176 TLRALAGRPSLPRL
+1176 TLRALAARPSLPRL
-1190 SSEIEVVPKSTAF
+1190 SAEVAVIPDTTAF
-1203 VLFTSGSTGLPKG
+1203 VLFTSGSTGMPKG
-1216 ILIPHRAFSSSIRG
+1216 ILIPHKAFSSSIRG
-1230 HGEVLRFT
+1230 HGKVLRFT
-1238 TGPGSRNFQF
+1238 TGSGSRNFQF

-1269 VCVPSEWDRKNNIAG
+1269 VCVPSDWDRKNNIAG
-1284 AMHDFNV
+1284 AMRDFNV

-1325 NFKTWAPYLYLI
+1325 NFKTWAPHLYLI

-1362 SNIGHGVSCATWIT
+1362 SNIGYGVSCATWIT
-1376 DPDDYNKLLPIGAIG
+1376 DPDDYNRLLPIGAIG

-1399 VAAGYLNATDKT
+1399 VAAGYLNASDKT

-1418 PAWMPAGR
+1418 PAWMPSDR
-1426 KSPMRIYRSGDLA
+1426 KSMRIYRSGDLA

-1472 IRQKVPD
+1472 IRQRVPD
-1479 TMLVAVDVVTP
+1479 SMLVAVDVVTP
-1490 HPVGSSRILAAF
+1490 HPAGSGRILAAF
-1502 IAPKDPLQS
+1502 IAPKDPVQS
-1511 TADQQDNSKAATSS
+1511 INGQPGDSATATPP
-1525 SSAADPETQK
+1525 SAADPEAQK
-1535 LLSLLVSET
+1535 LLSLLAGET
-1544 SDVMHGALDGLEDAM
+1544 SEAMQGALDGLEDAM
-1559 AAALPRHMVPTAF
+1559 AASLPRHMVPAAF

-1598 PTAELVRL
+1598 PAADLARL
-1606 GGGTG
+1606 GSSTG
-1611 GKARQLHAPGSVM
+1611 GGARQVHAPGSVM

-1664 ARREGI
+1664 ARREGV
-1670 KVSVEQIFKSSVLQ
+1670 KVSVEQIFKMSVLQ
-1684 DMAQVAVVAD
+1684 DMARVAAVAD
-1694 NEHEDMD
+1694 NEHEDEEVANGD
-1701 AADGSPESPSSVV
+1701 SDSSSSIV
-1714 VAPYATVGGVEAA
+1714 VAPYATVGGVQSAK
-1727 QSGLLESAA
+1727 SGLLESAA

-1784 LRFQKAWSVVLDD
+1784 PRFQKAWSTVLDD

-1809 LDDGSVRLMQAV
+1809 LDDGSIRLTQAV

-1839 LDARDKMQ
+1839 LDSRDKMQ

-1852 LRLAAFQDKKTQKHH
+1852 LRLAAFQDKKTQKHY

-1890 RAYSGMPKPAT
+1890 RAYSGMPKPVT

-1914 DAEKSQS
+1914 DPEKSQS

-1932 LSWPELPT
+1932 LSWPELPS
-1940 LDFRPRSNCVQTIT
+1940 LDFRPRSNCVQTIN
-1954 SALPGDRGDRAAKSF
+1954 SPLPGDRSSMSF

-2026 ERERLVDELM
+2026 ERERPVGELM
-2036 AEVQAGSAGMLAHEQ
+2036 AEVQAESADMLAHEQ

-2065 ATVDAQSLL
+2065 ASVDAQSLL

-2087 NVDAEAADGLKFTS
+2087 NVDMEAADGLRFTS

-2121 VSADGLHLVAT
+2121 VSGDGLHLVAT
-2132 HDDQVLQPDEVQR
+2132 HDDKVLQPDEVQR

-2150 THIVDQLC
+2150 VHIVDQLC
-2158 SDGSEGRRVADLVLA
+2158 SDGSQGRRVADLSLA

-2181 HMWNGAVAEPMQA
+2181 HEWNGPVPEPMQA
-2194 LVHELFQKQAEE
+2194 LVHELFHKQAED

-2215 WEGVLTFKE
+2215 WEGILTFRE
-2224 LDELSSRLAGHLWE
+2224 LDDLSTRLAGHLWE

-2247 VPLVFEKSI
+2247 VPLVFEKSM

-2273 ALNPALAPE
+2273 ALNPAQPPE
-2282 NLQSLVSDVDA
+2282 TLKSLVSDVDA

-2300 QNVALTESHFANY
+2300 QNLSLTQSNFANY
-2313 MCVGPSIRNDGVLRG
+2313 FCVGPSIRHDGALIG
-2328 ENGAQ
+2328 ENGAH
-2333 GKISPEN
+2333 GSIVPEN

-2372 ETLCYKKGGRNLQ
+2372 ETLCYNKGGRNLQ

-2400 SLTRGATVCIPSD
+2400 SLTRGATVS
-2413 EERMNDLA
+2413 
-2421 GAMERMRVDWAFLT
+2421 
-2435 PSVASLLNPDD
+2435 
-2446 VPSLRTLLYGG
+2446 
-2457 ETATVT
+2457 
-2463 NVKTWANRL
+2463 
-2472 HLINSF
+2472 
-2478 GPAETSIWSHAHPHF
+2478 
-2493 TEADIGSDIGWS
+2493 
-2505 MGCATWIVDPDD
+2505 
-2517 YGRLMPYGAIGELVV
+2517 
-2532 EGPNVAAGYYK
+2532 
-2543 NPEKTKHAFV
+2543 
-2553 KSLPF
+2553 
-2558 LPEDRRNRIYRM
+2558 
-2570 GDLARWMPGG
+2570 
-2580 RVQFLGRKDTQV
+2580 
-2592 KLHGLKVD
+2592 
-2600 VGEVENKI
+2600 
-2608 RVALDGGVGLEV
+2608 
-2620 AVEMIENPSD
+2620 
-2630 SSDSR
+2630 
-2635 LVAFMNTTP
+2635 
-2644 VGQPQ
+2644 
-2649 DRDNATVVSD
+2649 
-2659 EGTLQSFVERTK
+2659 
-2671 GLRADLAAVLPAF
+2671 
-2684 TIPSFFVP
+2684 
-2692 LTSMPLSASAKTDR
+2692 
-2706 KRLRALVADLG
+2706 
-2717 FASLARF
+2717 
-2724 SLSAKRAVQAPRTRT
+2724 
-2739 EKLLHKMWCTVLGL
+2739 VLG
-2753 APADFGVEADFFECG
+2753 PC
-2768 GDSIAAMKMAS
+2768 S
-2779 LARAGQVSL
+2779 
-2788 AVQDLYDHPVLGA
+2788 PV
-2801 LSRLLEGRSVVP
+2801 
-2813 QSDSLPDVPPFSLLP
+2813 
-2828 QSVNLELLK
+2828 
-2837 IRAADLCGSQ
+2837 
-2847 PQAVVDIYPLTA
+2847 
-2859 TQLSIAQQTLS
+2859 
-2870 RPGAFWLHNVFE
+2870 
-2882 IPETVDVG
+2882 
-2890 RLERAWRRV
+2890 
-2899 VAAHAILRTRIIK
+2899 
-2912 SHEGELLQAV
+2912 
-2922 MASPDDIMHF
+2922 
-2932 DCPSTDVDAFIAADK
+2932 DC
-2947 QRELGFGRPLTRAS
+2947 R
-2961 LLNNRWLVL
+2961 
-2970 ALHHSTYDAWSM
+2970 
-2982 SKVFEALELEYAR
+2982 
-2995 LAEQTNN
+2995 
-3002 TAEQEIVYEQVGFKH
+3002 
-3017 FVKALQEQDQ
+3017 
-3027 HAATA
+3027 
-3032 FWSNTMAGVSTRPF
+3032 
-3046 IPLKPADDNSQR
+3046 
-3058 CLLQHTIT
+3058 
-3066 IPTATSTTR
+3066 
-3075 AQGTQA
+3075 
-3081 ELAYAA
+3081 
-3087 IGLALHQ
+3087 
-3094 QLQTPDTVLR
+3094 
-3104 LVSTGRTSATVPG
+3104 
-3117 IEDLVGPTVTSVPL
+3117 
-3131 RLRHSPSA
+3131 
-3139 TLGGFVSHV
+3139 
-3148 RDQLRALAPHEH
+3148 
-3160 VGFEGAAGVHAES
+3160 
-3173 AAACATAPQVV
+3173 
-3184 VHPFD
+3184 
-3189 PYAERAAG
+3189 
-3197 GIGLRRRE
+3197 
-3205 LSAFSDDGAP
+3205 
-3215 FTLDVSLVSRG
+3215 
-3226 KVLEGMSVRAL
+3226 
-3237 FSDSVI
+3237 
-3243 EEQGVR
+3243 
-3249 RLVAVLGAVVRA
+3249 
-3261 MVEAKDDVSVDEILA
+3261 
-3276 AARCQDLEKVQR
+3276 
-3288 EMILTWAAR
+3288 